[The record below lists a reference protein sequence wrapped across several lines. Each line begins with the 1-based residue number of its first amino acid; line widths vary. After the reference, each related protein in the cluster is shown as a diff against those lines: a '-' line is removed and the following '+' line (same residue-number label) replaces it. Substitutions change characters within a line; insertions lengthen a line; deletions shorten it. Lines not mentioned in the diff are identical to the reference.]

1 MAHGALLKDEPCS
14 RPRHPSVVSSTRN
27 PEDPSNLCPPRLN
40 ERHKPIA
47 HGGIADSKSFGQLL
61 YGRVVLKVNR
71 TTFER
76 CYQKIDGHEQL
87 CRKRVGFDFNWIY
100 ACSSERVAPKRSPV
114 NVYGALKLGA
124 VETYM
129 PQFMG
134 KREPLPVASVQSV
147 DANDPDTVPDVC
159 EPREFIIKRRILDPD
174 AERLGNSLD
183 GHRGRFDA
191 ILDQQRLRRLPG
203 FAPVGP
209 PLHRERRFRSLPAKA
224 DSSKPCTA
232 DCCFRLN
239 VESLTSIAG
248 SGSPD
253 AHVLGTRSNT
263 DSSFRVLTRAK
274 S

>member
-1 MAHGALLKDEPCS
+1 MAASLTLNRLAS
-14 RPRHPSVVSSTRN
+14 SFTAVSSSRSTERPSSAATRKSMGMSN
-27 PEDPSNLCPPRLN
+27 SAANALDSISIGSTPAAASASRRSDPRSTCTALSSSGPWRHTCPSSW
-40 ERHKPIA
+40 A
-47 HGGIADSKSFGQLL
+47 S
-61 YGRVVLKVNR
+61 VNR
-71 TTFER
+71 CLLR
-76 CYQKIDGHEQL
+76 
-87 CRKRVGFDFNWIY
+87 
-100 ACSSERVAPKRSPV
+100 ACS
-114 NVYGALKLGA
+114 LL
-124 VETYM
+124 M
-129 PQFMG
+129 PTTLTPSRMCG
-134 KREPLPVASVQSV
+134 
-147 DANDPDTVPDVC
+147 